1 MPEDIHPP
9 GTDCIQIPV
18 AFEIFDPDA
27 LARFDGDQ
35 RHRFVILHLAARM
48 PEYSQIALY
57 NSLIIHDAL
66 Q

>member
-1 MPEDIHPP
+1 MREPTENHVFQSIELLLDGLVNDRIRMPEDIHPP

-35 RHRFVILHLAARM
+35 RH
-48 PEYSQIALY
+48 
-57 NSLIIHDAL
+57 
-66 Q
+66 